1 MELTITHDEA
11 RELVELLD
19 QLVKV
24 ALGDAYWA
32 DQYGLKQEAARVH
45 ALCDQAARFATRCR
59 DDLTQP
65 QDC

>member
-11 RELVELLD
+11 QELVELLE

-32 DQYGLKQEAARVH
+32 KQYGLKQEAARVH
-45 ALCDQAARFATRCR
+45 ALCDQAGLWQTRC
-59 DDLTQP
+59 QENFIQQ